1 MPLPIACKKEILKA
15 IYPKCWICR
24 LPFADHPHLQRT
36 IDHYLPR
43 SKGGGNSLDN
53 LRYAHH
59 FCNQLRRNALG
70 NPSKGFRANCYAHN
84 LKVLKKLAAMSA
96 GQQLNQP
103 NDVAG
108 FESSIEPTAPSLVGE
123 GGQS

>member
-1 MPLPIACKKEILKA
+1 MPIACKKEILKA

-24 LPFADHPHLQRT
+24 LPFADNPHLQRT
-36 IDHYLPR
+36 IDHFLPR
-43 SKGGGNSLDN
+43 SKGGGNNLDN

-70 NPSKGFRANCYAHN
+70 NPSEGFRANCYAHN
-84 LKVLKKLAAMSA
+84 QKVLKKLAAIVA
-96 GQQLNQP
+96 GQQLHQP
-103 NDVAG
+103 KDRDG
-108 FESSIEPTAPSLVGE
+108 FESSIGSAPSPASE

>member
-1 MPLPIACKKEILKA
+1 MPIACKKEILKA

-36 IDHYLPR
+36 IDHFLPR

-53 LRYAHH
+53 LRYAHR

-70 NPSKGFRANCYAHN
+70 NPSKGFRAYCYAHN
-84 LKVLKKLAAMSA
+84 QKVLKKLAAIVA
-96 GQQLNQP
+96 GQRLDEPRKESERSSPMDLAGPSPVSEGVQP
-103 NDVAG
+103 
-108 FESSIEPTAPSLVGE
+108 
-123 GGQS
+123 